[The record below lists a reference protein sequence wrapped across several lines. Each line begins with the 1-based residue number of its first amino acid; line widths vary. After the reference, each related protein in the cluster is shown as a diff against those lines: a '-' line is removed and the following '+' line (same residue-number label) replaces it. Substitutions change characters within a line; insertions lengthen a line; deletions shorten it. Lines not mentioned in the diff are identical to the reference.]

1 MSSVCRLFSFGL
13 STFWE
18 LNETAL
24 CERKGLLSKITRAG
38 F

>member
-1 MSSVCRLFSFGL
+1 MSIVCHLFSFGL
-13 STFWE
+13 SIFWE
-18 LNETAL
+18 LNEIAL